1 MDSLT
6 IELPQKKLIVIDAR
20 VVLENHGHGIA
31 RYTEEFLRNLLLLP
45 SEFSFAI
52 LVNRKSPLL
61 SLTWPPHI
69 QLHILKTGWIDFLM
83 GQLELAVVLWRLKP
97 DLFHSPSFIVPF
109 LSNRPLITTIH
120 DLNHVVLGENYSI
133 FHRLYYSFFLA
144 RKIRSAKSV
153 ITVSKFSRE
162 EIVRFFGIPKSQVC
176 VIHNGIDTA
185 FRPMTSADSQV
196 LKHFKDRLE
205 LPDNYILSIGNRK
218 PHKNICRMVEA
229 YCRAPIEEPLVLL
242 TDFDP
247 RILEIA
253 QRYNK
258 KHKIYF
264 LRFVSNEVL
273 PYVYAMARVF
283 VYPSLY
289 EGFGFPPLE
298 AAACGIPVVVSDR
311 TSLPE
316 VMADCAVYVN
326 PEDLDDIARGIQLAL
341 KNSPEKQGR
350 VVGGLELVKRYSWKK
365 MAEETLMIYGSVLAA
380 QKQSESHN
388 EAANKGRSNV

>member
-1 MDSLT
+1 MDSL
-6 IELPQKKLIVIDAR
+6 ISDLPQKKLIAIDAR

-31 RYTEEFLRNLLLLP
+31 RYTEEFLRHLLLLQ
-45 SEFSFAI
+45 SDFSFVI

-61 SLTWPPHI
+61 KLQWPPHI
-69 QLHILKTGWIDFLM
+69 RLQLLKTGWIDFLL
-83 GQLELAVVLWRLKP
+83 GQIELACVLWKLKP

-109 LSNRPLITTIH
+109 LSNRPLVTTIH
-120 DLNHVVLGENYSI
+120 DLNHVVLSENYSI

-153 ITVSKFSRE
+153 ITVSQFSRE
-162 EIVRFFGIPKSQVC
+162 EIVRFFGIPKSQVA
-176 VIHNGIDTA
+176 VIHNGIDAA
-185 FRPMTSADSQV
+185 FRPMTSADAAM
-196 LKHFKDRLE
+196 LAHFKSRFE

-229 YCRAPIEEPLVLL
+229 YCKARIDEPLVLL

-253 QRYNK
+253 QSYNK

-264 LRFVSNEVL
+264 LRFVTNEEL
-273 PYVYAMARVF
+273 PYVYSMARVF

-298 AAACGIPVVVSDR
+298 AAACGIPVVVSNR

-326 PEDLDDIARGIQLAL
+326 PEDIDDIARGIELAL
-341 KNSPEKQGR
+341 QNSPDRQQR
-350 VVGGLELVKRYSWKK
+350 VQGGLELVKRYSWKRL
-365 MAEETLMIYGSVLAA
+365 AEETLGIYGAILAA
-380 QKQSESHN
+380 SLAED
-388 EAANKGRSNV
+388 RS